1 VPDNARVVDRELIK
15 EPNDAVR
22 MTANGHIPTRRPV
35 APSVAEEVHDHDSMT
50 LWNER
55 NYIGPEVRGRWKSV
69 EENDRLAGSATSG
82 GVVVE
87 SRSVYVDELT
97 PHEGSRRR
105 CPGDIDGMS
114 ALP

>member
-1 VPDNARVVDRELIK
+1 VPDNARVVDRERIE
-15 EPNDAVR
+15 EPNDALG
-22 MTANGHIPTRRPV
+22 MTSNRHIPTRRPI
-35 APSVAEEVHDHDSMT
+35 APTVPKKVHDHHTVT
-50 LWNER
+50 LRNER
-55 NYIGPEVRGRWKSV
+55 NDIGPEVRRRWKSV
-69 EENDRLAGSATSG
+69 QENDRLAGSATSG

>member
-1 VPDNARVVDRELIK
+1 
-15 EPNDAVR
+15 
-22 MTANGHIPTRRPV
+22 M
-35 APSVAEEVHDHDSMT
+35 
-50 LWNER
+50 
-55 NYIGPEVRGRWKSV
+55 

-97 PHEGSRRR
+97 PHEGRRRR
-105 CPGDIDGMS
+105 CRYNIDGMG

>member
-1 VPDNARVVDRELIK
+1 MA
-15 EPNDAVR
+15 
-22 MTANGHIPTRRPV
+22 ANRHIPPGRAV
-35 APSVAEEVHDHDSMT
+35 APSVAEKVNHNNAMS

-55 NYIGPEVRGRWKSV
+55 NHVGPKVRRGWKSV
-69 EENDRLAGSATSG
+69 KENDWLAGSATSG
-82 GVVVE
+82 GVVIE

-105 CPGDIDGMS
+105 YPGDIDGMS

>member
-1 VPDNARVVDRELIK
+1 VTHNARVVDRQLIQ
-15 EPNDAVR
+15 EPNDAFG
-22 MTANGHIPTRRPV
+22 MTPNGHIPTRRAV
-35 APSVAEEVHDHDSMT
+35 APSIAEKVHDHDAMT
-50 LWNER
+50 LRNER
-55 NYIGPEVRGRWKSV
+55 NYIGPEVRRRWKSV
-69 EENDRLAGSATSG
+69 QENDWLAGSATSS

-97 PHEGSRRR
+97 PHEGSLRR